1 MSPTRSAHKVV
12 VVGGGSAGIDVAA
25 RLLHG
30 GVSDVAVGVVK
41 ALRGHREHAEERRL
55 KRVTGRFNAAE
66 YVAVTQAAARDGLK
80 PGAWVAA
87 VATTAAAR
95 PVGSAS
101 MVQKHPELEGL
112 RSELLVVR
120 RLATN
125 ISGNL
130 NDVAKHANSTGEL
143 KGEVVAMMEF
153 IRGLARRMD
162 RVIEDIRMLT
172 R

>member
-1 MSPTRSAHKVV
+1 M
-12 VVGGGSAGIDVAA
+12 
-25 RLLHG
+25 
-30 GVSDVAVGVVK
+30 
-41 ALRGHREHAEERRL
+41 

-66 YVAVTQAAARDGLK
+66 YVAVTQAAARDGLT

-95 PVGSAS
+95 PVGAASAT
-101 MVQKHPELEGL
+101 QKHPELEGL
-112 RSELLVVR
+112 RSELLAVR

-143 KGEVVAMMEF
+143 KPEVVAMMEF
-153 IRGLARRMD
+153 IRKLARRMD